1 MNVGE
6 LLDLEENSALLD
18 QARHR
23 WDMWVETDSRLS
35 VVERFDDLR
44 ALLATATTDEAD
56 QCLLAL
62 AMLAA
67 PDGGDD
73 VAAAA
78 ALAKALLPG
87 ACLLA
92 SRLTATLS
100 RRHFR
105 AQEPRRVNELVAS
118 QLWLEVRSFPW
129 RRLTRVGGN
138 ILMNTRAGVLREC
151 DDFGQLER
159 VDRTWAHTL
168 PVDSGLDMSA
178 RGVADWV
185 RRGRG
190 GATVLFG
197 ERDEASALEELLDV
211 LEWAC
216 ANDVISDEDRSLLLC
231 LIDEASRTEIRS
243 TSRGKGNLCA
253 NNLAAKVAP
262 RLGVSAATIRRRA
275 ARSVEALAAAAPS
288 GFGS

>member
-18 QARHR
+18 QARQR
-23 WDMWVETDSRLS
+23 WDMWVETDARLS

-44 ALLATATTDEAD
+44 TFLATATTDEAD
-56 QCLLAL
+56 QCLLGL
-62 AMLAA
+62 AMLGA

-87 ACLLA
+87 ASLLA
-92 SRLTATLS
+92 SRLTVNLS

-105 AQEPRRVNELVAS
+105 PQEPRRVNELVAS

-129 RRLTRVGGN
+129 RRLTKVGGN
-138 ILMNTRAGVLREC
+138 ILMNTRAGVLHEC

-168 PVDSGLDMSA
+168 PVDSSLDMAA
-178 RGVADWV
+178 RGVAEWV
-185 RRGRG
+185 RRG

-197 ERDEASALEELLDV
+197 EGDEASALEELLDV
-211 LEWAC
+211 LEWGC
-216 ANDVISDEDRSLLLC
+216 ANEVISDGDRSLLLC
-231 LIDEASRTEIRS
+231 MIDEASRTEIRS

-253 NNLAAKVAP
+253 NSLAAKVAP
-262 RLGVSAATIRRRA
+262 RIGVSAATIRRRA
-275 ARSVEALAAAAPS
+275 ARSIEALAAAAPS
-288 GFGS
+288 GYGS